1 MSNIVFS
8 YFNATFF
15 PFHVYCIMN
24 GARKQSVLLYWRYIW
39 SREVVKIFAISSIEE
54 SIAKNNFFLNNNLL
68 DLFVW

>member
-1 MSNIVFS
+1 
-8 YFNATFF
+8 
-15 PFHVYCIMN
+15 MN